1 MKIIK
6 NPSKNQLDDI
16 INDLSDGG
24 VIVYPTDT
32 IYGIGV
38 DIHNQ
43 NAIMKVYDIKN
54 RTYDKPLSVCVHDIN
69 QLKQVAQSNE
79 VIDDMVNKLLPGPY
93 TLLLRKKDSISDKLT
108 ANSDKIGVR
117 IPDNRICSYLT
128 KYYPIT
134 STSANISGK
143 TTSDNINDI
152 VNQLGDNIN
161 CYIDAGILD
170 NGASTII
177 DLTTEYPSIIRKGV
191 YDEKILNEILE
202 INLY

>member
-1 MKIIK
+1 MKIIR
-6 NPSKNQLDDI
+6 NPSNNQLDDI

-38 DIHNQ
+38 NIHNQ
-43 NAIMKVYDIKN
+43 NAIRKVYDIKS
-54 RTYDKPLSVCVHDIN
+54 RRYDKPLSVCVHDIN
-69 QLKQVAQSNE
+69 QLRQVAQSNE
-79 VIDDMVNKLLPGPY
+79 VIDNIINKLLPGSY
-93 TLLLRKKDSISDKLT
+93 TLLLKKKDNISDKLT

-128 KYYPIT
+128 KDYPIT

-143 TTSDNINDI
+143 TTSDNIDEI

-161 CYIDAGILD
+161 CYIDVGILD

-177 DLTTEYPSIIRKGV
+177 DLTTKYPSIIRKGV
-191 YDEKILNEILE
+191 YDEKILNSILE